1 MPTKTTLLGW
11 FGATL
16 LAAVVG
22 TAGVITYVYANFE
35 TKDTALLRNENVIHR
50 LERIENKIDELKK

>member
-1 MPTKTTLLGW
+1 MPTKETLLGW

-35 TKDTALLRNENVIHR
+35 TKDTAQLRATNVVER
-50 LERIENKIDELKK
+50 LERIETKIDRLSK